1 MSEIVREEL
10 SYDVVIVGA
19 GPAGL
24 STAIKLKQL
33 NTELSV
39 CILEKSSEVGAHI
52 LSGNVFETK
61 ALDELIPNWKD
72 LDSPIKTDVRSE
84 DFLFYTNN
92 KSIKIP
98 NFLLPKALQ
107 NHGNY
112 IISLSNLCKWLGE
125 FAENLGV
132 EIFPGFAASKLI
144 YDESNQVIGVQT
156 GDMGLDK
163 ENNPKDNFEP
173 GINIKGKVTVL
184 SEGCR
189 GHLGKEA
196 LKKFN
201 LDKNNKSPQQYGIGF
216 KEIWEISPEN
226 HSLGKVSHSVGWPLS
241 NDIYGGS
248 FCYHAENNQ
257 IYLGYVIG
265 LDYKNPYLSPYDE
278 FQQFKTHPDVKKLL
292 QGGKRISY
300 GARALIEGGLQS
312 LPQMHMPGALLIG
325 CDAGTLNMPKIKGSH
340 TAMKSGI
347 IAAEVIENHI
357 SKNEDLSSYEDKFK
371 NSWVHKELHQARN
384 VKPSFQWGLI
394 PAMIFTGIDQKLFG
408 GKLPFTLQHKHADH
422 ETLIPAKDA
431 KKITYPKYDGVLT
444 FDKPSSVYLSG
455 TNHAD
460 DQPCHLLLNDKDLS
474 TTYTIEQYDEPAQR
488 YCPAGVYEVEFD
500 EELQKKV
507 LKINSQNCIHCKTC
521 DIKEP
526 SQNIEWVTPEGG
538 GGPIYSG
545 T

>member
-33 NTELSV
+33 NSELSV

-189 GHLGKEA
+189 GHLGKEV

-431 KKITYPKYDGVLT
+431 KKITYPKYDGVFT

-474 TTYTIEQYDEPAQR
+474 TTYTIEEYDEPAQR

-500 EELQKKV
+500 EEIQKKV